1 MTNNVQEYATG
12 SGTSIKDT
20 KSAEK
25 RAQIT
30 LKGIQLRLKQE
41 KERAALQAQK
51 KSLSAKEEIEESFSA
66 SQIAALKAEYSKI
79 NTVDPSSDTYKKLI
93 AMLDRL
99 DLKSLQ
105 SLAGAE
111 IKFVSKL
118 AQNRVMRK
126 SMKKEDVQLDEIST
140 KLLAKAA
147 HAASDPDAD
156 YHYGKS
162 HDPQKFADRAKK
174 TKDAKS
180 AASVQGAADAKGHYT
195 RPGHSSGSYDKLAHR
210 SPSRVTSAGKANKQD
225 VNKLKGNIKRNEE
238 VESIDEQHSVL
249 YKMKKSDSK
258 IAVAHYKSKDDADKF
273 LASVKE
279 KGGNGV
285 VRVGKIGLDLT
296 PTNKKIN
303 ELSTNKLADY
313 KKKAGADASAADKA
327 GDMKK
332 GNKRFSGIMKATR
345 KQFDNDS
352 KKEVTEMDNT
362 DPHSGP
368 EREVKP
374 VTNKRRI
381 VYKRHEKENVTEA
394 SQRVD
399 SLVTD
404 ALKIMKGSDLKDAVQ
419 ALKTVLGDREYN
431 DRRGHYNFYVK
442 QLVDM
447 YGKKTNE
454 ELDIELA
461 EVLSK
466 DATAGD
472 FIHDFVNSDNPK
484 FAGKS
489 KEKRKQMA
497 LAAYY
502 AKQKDEELSP
512 KQKALDKNKN
522 GKIDAFDLAKLRGEE
537 LSAKQKALDKNK
549 NGKIDASD
557 LAKLRGEEMTDGD
570 KSSMALRAL
579 VAKKKLQQ
587 TSGKNKSQAFID
599 RMVSRSK
606 LLNQPKPDDEYK
618 RKVVQ
623 HLKKKYNEET
633 VNEKSDYEVYHKDY
647 STAVQTAIKQ
657 AEKRGYEVDMDDWH
671 DKVATGPKK
680 PSSGKTNSFSI
691 NLMKD
696 GKPSKKKLQMQ
707 VYNMDNHKYELNMYI
722 EEVEIS
728 EAGPGLWA
736 NIHAKRQRIKAGSNE
751 RMRKAGEKGAP
762 EPGALDRARGK
773 NEAASPAQQAAI
785 AIAMKKAGKKPK
797 DMAEAD
803 ARVPRQPGQP
813 ANSKA
818 HSDLYTDENPKGT
831 IQGLKF
837 ATVEDAEAS
846 VSKIRNSDRTSA
858 HKIQAAVAMEQR
870 AKAAGKDSAAA
881 VYRTYINS
889 VSKKETYEGIVDKI
903 KAIKRGMQAKDKADD
918 HFDKA
923 GDPKNPNASKDLRK
937 AVRYH
942 NLLNKE
948 EVVLEARKK
957 SFKDVKK
964 KMKEEEV
971 PNKST
976 VKKGDMLTGKRE
988 PIEINPE
995 LKEPAR

>member
-1 MTNNVQEYATG
+1 MTDKNIQEAEVG
-12 SGTSIKDT
+12 SGTKISDVKQ
-20 KSAEK
+20 SEK

-30 LKGIQLRLKQE
+30 LKAIQLRLKQE

-51 KSLSAKEEIEESFSA
+51 KSLSVKEEIEESFSP

-79 NTVDPSSDTYKKLI
+79 NTIDPSSDTYKKLI

-118 AQNRVMRK
+118 AQNRVARK
-126 SMKKEDVQLDEIST
+126 NMKEEVQLDELS
-140 KLLAKAA
+140 
-147 HAASDPDAD
+147 
-156 YHYGKS
+156 
-162 HDPQKFADRAKK
+162 
-174 TKDAKS
+174 
-180 AASVQGAADAKGHYT
+180 
-195 RPGHSSGSYDKLAHR
+195 
-210 SPSRVTSAGKANKQD
+210 
-225 VNKLKGNIKRNEE
+225 NE
-238 VESIDEQHSVL
+238 
-249 YKMKKSDSK
+249 
-258 IAVAHYKSKDDADKF
+258 
-273 LASVKE
+273 
-279 KGGNGV
+279 
-285 VRVGKIGLDLT
+285 
-296 PTNKKIN
+296 
-303 ELSTNKLADY
+303 KLADY

-332 GNKRFSGIMKATR
+332 GNKRFSGIMKATK
-345 KQFDNDS
+345 KQFANDD
-352 KKEVTEMDNT
+352 KKSM
-362 DPHSGP
+362 S
-368 EREVKP
+368 
-374 VTNKRRI
+374 
-381 VYKRHEKENVTEA
+381 EA
-394 SQRVD
+394 SQKVD

-404 ALKIMKGSDLKDAVQ
+404 ALKIMKGSELKDAVQ

-447 YGKKTNE
+447 YGKKANE
-454 ELDIELA
+454 ELDIELD

-502 AKQKDEELSP
+502 AKQKNEELSP

-522 GKIDAFDLAKLRGEE
+522 GKIDGSDLAKLRGEE
-537 LSAKQKALDKNK
+537 LSAKQKALDKNN
-549 NGKIDASD
+549 NGKIDGSD
-557 LAKLRGEEMTDGD
+557 LAMLRKKSVPESDAAYGAWLKGKEEKRKMSNISSAD
-570 KSSMALRAL
+570 KSKLSAI
-579 VAKKKLQQ
+579 VAMLNKEKKKQPQ
-587 TSGKNKSQAFID
+587 GADFAAQRRKERMASSG
-599 RMVSRSK
+599 RM
-606 LLNQPKPDDEYK
+606 DEA
-618 RKVVQ
+618 
-623 HLKKKYNEET
+623 
-633 VNEKSDYEVYHKDY
+633 KSDYEVYHKDY

-657 AEKRGYEVDMDDWH
+657 AEKRGFEVDMDDWH

-736 NIHAKRQRIKAGSNE
+736 NIRAKRERIKSGSNE
-751 RMRKAGEKGAP
+751 RMRKPGEKGAP
-762 EPGALDRARGK
+762 EAGALDRAKGK

-785 AIAMKKAGKKPK
+785 AIAMKKDGKKPK
-797 DMAEAD
+797 DMEESDAYDKNVKPSDKPHDKEA
-803 ARVPRQPGQP
+803 
-813 ANSKA
+813 
-818 HSDLYTDENPKGT
+818 
-831 IQGLKF
+831 
-837 ATVEDAEAS
+837 
-846 VSKIRNSDRTSA
+846 
-858 HKIQAAVAMEQR
+858 AAKR
-870 AKAAGKDSAAA
+870 AKLAALAA
-881 VYRTYINS
+881 R
-889 VSKKETYEGIVDKI
+889 KKMSEGLMDKI
-903 KAIKRGMQAKDKADD
+903 KAMKRGMQAKDKADD
-918 HFDKA
+918 HWDKA
-923 GDPKNPNASKDLRK
+923 GDPKNPDAKKDLKK
-937 AVRYH
+937 AVRYT

-948 EVVLEARKK
+948 EVVVEARKK
-957 SFKDVKK
+957 TLKDMKK
-964 KMKEEEV
+964 KVKTEET
-971 PNKST
+971 PNGSV
-976 VKKGDMLTGKRE
+976 VKKGEALTGKRE